1 MSTKKRTFTVECNY
15 VVVVIVADVD
25 VAVDVIAVVVVV
37 VVNMAAHC
45 AKKYDRRK
53 HRNKFFEVKKM

>member
-25 VAVDVIAVVVVV
+25 VVVVGDVIAFVV

-53 HRNKFFEVKKM
+53 HRNKFFEEKKM